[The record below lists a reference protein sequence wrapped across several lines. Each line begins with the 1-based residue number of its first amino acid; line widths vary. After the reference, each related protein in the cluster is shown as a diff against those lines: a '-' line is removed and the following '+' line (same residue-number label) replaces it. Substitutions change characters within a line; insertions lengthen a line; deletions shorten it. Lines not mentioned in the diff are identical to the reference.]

1 MEKSIKISI
10 TNIEKLQKK
19 VDKINALAKEI
30 NDFKLIIKSEK
41 VD

>member
-10 TNIEKLQKK
+10 TNIEELQNK
-19 VDKINALAKEI
+19 VDKINTLAKEI
-30 NDFKLIIKSEK
+30 NNFKLIIKSEK